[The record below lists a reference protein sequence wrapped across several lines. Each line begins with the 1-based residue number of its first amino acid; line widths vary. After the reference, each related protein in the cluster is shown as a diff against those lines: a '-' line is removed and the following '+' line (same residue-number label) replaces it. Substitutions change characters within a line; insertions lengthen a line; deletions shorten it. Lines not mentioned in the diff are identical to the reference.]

1 MYSSINVCILVLHRL
16 SFSEALIGPSVR
28 TSVPIGPRRLAWHH
42 PCCPTHWQP
51 HRKGEVDR
59 CSGLPHGPLPNAPDG
74 PLSLLALNRGQWA
87 IEKSLHYVRDV
98 TFAEDR
104 SRLRTGHAPQLLAA
118 CRNLAMTLL
127 HRSGSS
133 RSAATRR
140 SFSYHPRRAFVLL
153 FARPSPQP

>member
-1 MYSSINVCILVLHRL
+1 LVPQ
-16 SFSEALIGPSVR
+16 SGP
-28 TSVPIGPRRLAWHH
+28 L
-42 PCCPTHWQP
+42 CL
-51 HRKGEVDR
+51 
-59 CSGLPHGPLPNAPDG
+59 SGLADWPGITHVAQLTGNRTEKGKSTVAVVFLMATLPNAPDG